1 LSLVDPQLF
10 CGRARF
16 ALVAVVAALTIAA
29 APALAQDSPV
39 RAIAK
44 ATGYATD
51 VDPPPD
57 FVLKSR
63 PATPPAPMPV
73 FGTPEEPPSKIM
85 SKKEI
90 KAMDAD
96 LESAGKKHDVLRSGF
111 APAARAVAEREAA
124 KQAKSKKKPADAP
137 AKPLQ

>member
-1 LSLVDPQLF
+1 M
-10 CGRARF
+10 RA
-16 ALVAVVAALTIAA
+16 L
-29 APALAQDSPV
+29 
-39 RAIAK
+39 AK

-63 PATPPAPMPV
+63 PTAPTAPVSV
-73 FGTPEEPPSKIM
+73 FGTPGEPPSKVM
-85 SKKEI
+85 SKKDL

-111 APAARAVAEREAA
+111 APSARAVAEAQAA
-124 KQAKSKKKPADAP
+124 KKAKMKKKPAEAP
-137 AKPLQ
+137 PSAAQ

>member
-1 LSLVDPQLF
+1 MIDSWLFRDRSLFVL
-10 CGRARF
+10 G
-16 ALVAVVAALTIAA
+16 AALALTA

-44 ATGYATD
+44 AAGYATN

-57 FVLKSR
+57 FVVKSR
-63 PATPPAPMPV
+63 PAAPAAPVSVFATPD
-73 FGTPEEPPSKIM
+73 EPPSKVM
-85 SKKEI
+85 PKKDL

-111 APAARAVAEREAA
+111 APSARAVAEREAA
-124 KQAKSKKKPADAP
+124 QKAKAKKKPLDAP
-137 AKPLQ
+137 AKPAQ

>member
-1 LSLVDPQLF
+1 LIDL
-10 CGRARF
+10 
-16 ALVAVVAALTIAA
+16 ALLRVRSRVGGAVLAALTLAA
-29 APALAQDSPV
+29 TPAVAQDSPF

-63 PATPPAPMPV
+63 PAVPTPPVSV
-73 FGTPEEPPSKIM
+73 FGTPGEPPSKIM
-85 SKKEI
+85 SKKDLR
-90 KAMDAD
+90 AMDAD

-111 APAARAVAEREAA
+111 APSARAVAEREAA
-124 KQAKSKKKPADAP
+124 KKAKGKKKPPEAP
-137 AKPLQ
+137 AQPAQ